1 MLHRLLAFVHRRP
14 TVSQATR
21 RARPILEVLE
31 CRLAPATTRFAM
43 IGDYGAGSTAEQK
56 VANLVNSWNPDF
68 IATVGD
74 NNYGSPVYDAHVGQ
88 YYHNYISPYTGS
100 YGAGASVN
108 KFWPAVGNEDYD
120 ATQGLTPYLK
130 YFTLP
135 GNERY
140 YDVTIGPVE
149 LFMLNG
155 DSREPDGNSV
165 TSPQA
170 TWLHNELANS
180 TATWKLVITHFPPYS
195 TAQWAVSTAARW
207 PYQAWGA
214 TAVFSGH
221 SHTYERLLEDNI
233 FPYFVDG
240 LGGDSRDTFTNSPAV
255 GSQFRYTGDYGAM
268 LIQADTSQITFQFI
282 GAWDYP
288 GQVIDTY
295 TITAGTST
303 TGPAAPSGL
312 TAQAAGTGQIS
323 LGWTDQSNNETGFK
337 IERSTDGTTFTQ
349 IVTVGANVTSYTDTG
364 LTPGTHYSYR
374 VRATSSTGDSSYS
387 NQASDIAR
395 GIATQLQVSAPAAD
409 TAGQAFS
416 VTLTALDAF
425 GNTATGYAGTVHFTS
440 SDAQAVLPGDY
451 TVSTGDAGVHTFSAT
466 MRTAG
471 TQSLTATDTA
481 SSSVTGTQSGI
492 TVSAGSGG
500 GTSILTVNSVA
511 DNTIAD
517 SFLTLREAIAVVN
530 GTLGRPL
537 TAGEQ
542 AQLAGTLGNNDT
554 IQFSLPSGAQ
564 TITLTGG
571 ALAITRPLTIAGP
584 GPTILTVSGN
594 SSDRVFVVGQIWSP
608 NPSLVVAI
616 SGLTIAG
623 GSATVGSTNY
633 GGGLLNFGTLA
644 VSNSVFS
651 GNTAGSSGGGAVY
664 NVGALTLTNDTFT
677 GNSVTSGGAGAG
689 VNNIGSAT
697 LQVNHCNFT
706 GNSATAGGSGAGLAN
721 SGTATITGS
730 TFTGGSATSNGGG
743 IFNSVEGSL
752 TITASSFT
760 SNTASS
766 DGGGIDNDGTLTV
779 SACLFA
785 NNTSASEGGGIDSSG
800 TIVGVT
806 NSTFYGNI
814 AGSRGGGISSTGPVQ
829 VTSSTLTGNRAV
841 SGSSGAFGGGLFDG
855 LPAKLFDTLIAGN
868 YQGPAPATSASDI
881 FGNVDST
888 SAFNLIGSGG
898 GLVNGGSGNQ
908 VGVAIV
914 GLGTLADN
922 GGPTQTIALLPG
934 SPAIDT
940 GSNAYV
946 PAGATDQR
954 GLSRIANGTV
964 DIGAFEVQPA
974 PTASMLTVTG
984 LPASATAGV
993 PTTFTVTARDA
1004 AGTAVPGYRGTVH
1017 FSSSDGKASLP
1028 ADYTFAMGDNGV
1040 HTFAVTL
1047 ITAGTQSLTVSD
1059 AATRSLTVTQSGIAV
1074 QPAAASQLRIS
1085 GPSSIGAGKAFSLTI
1100 TVVDAYGNIATGYTG
1115 KLHFTSS
1122 DNTGSMP
1129 SDYTFTASDQG
1140 QHTFTGV
1147 KVRKKGTQSITV
1159 TDPLNP
1165 ALTAKLTLKVT

>member
-1 MLHRLLAFVHRRP
+1 
-14 TVSQATR
+14 
-21 RARPILEVLE
+21 
-31 CRLAPATTRFAM
+31 M

-68 IATVGD
+68 VATVGD

-88 YYHNYISPYTGS
+88 YYHSYISPYTGS

-120 ATQGLTPYLK
+120 ASQGLTPFLK

-149 LFMLNG
+149 LFMVNG

-170 TWLHNELANS
+170 TWLHNELASS

-221 SHTYERLLEDNI
+221 SHTYERLLEDNN

-240 LGGDSRDTFTNSPAV
+240 LGGDSRDTFTDSPAA
-255 GSQFRYTGDYGAM
+255 GSQVRYTGDYGAM
-268 LIQADTSQITFQFI
+268 LIQADSSQITFQFI
-282 GAWDYP
+282 GAWDHP
-288 GQVIDTY
+288 GQVFDSY

-303 TGPAAPSGL
+303 TGPIAPSGL
-312 TAQAAGTGQIS
+312 TAQAGGTGQIS
-323 LGWTDQSNNETGFK
+323 LGWTDQSSNETGFK

-349 IVTVGANVTSYTDTG
+349 IATVGANVTSYADTG
-364 LTPGTHYSYR
+364 LTPGTRYSYR

-387 NQASDIAR
+387 NQASDVAR
-395 GIATQLQVSAPAAD
+395 GIATHLQVSAPSAD

-425 GNTATGYAGTVHFTS
+425 GNTATGYTGIVHFTS

-451 TVSTGDAGVHTFSAT
+451 TFGAGDGGVHTFIAT
-466 MRTAG
+466 MKTAG
-471 TQSLTATDTA
+471 NQSLTATDTA

-492 TVSAGSGG
+492 TVSAGSSGG
-500 GTSILTVNSVA
+500 GTSVLTVNSLA
-511 DNTIAD
+511 DNTSAD

-554 IQFSLPSGAQ
+554 IQFGLPSGPQ

-594 SSDRVFVVGQIWSP
+594 ISDRVFVVGQIWSP
-608 NPSLVVAI
+608 SPSLVVAI

-623 GSATVGSTNY
+623 GSATVGSNNY

-644 VSNSVFS
+644 VTNTVFS
-651 GNTAGSSGGGAVY
+651 GNSAGSSGGGAVY
-664 NVGALTLTNDTFT
+664 NVGSLTLTNDTFT
-677 GNSVTSGGAGAG
+677 GNSVTSSGAGAG
-689 VNNIGSAT
+689 VNNIGSAK
-697 LQVNHCNFT
+697 LQVNHCTFS
-706 GNSATAGGSGAGLAN
+706 GNSATTGGSGAGLAN

-743 IFNSVEGSL
+743 IFNSAEGGL
-752 TITASSFT
+752 TVTASSFT

-806 NSTFYGNI
+806 NSTFYGNV

-829 VTSSTLTGNRAV
+829 VTNSTLTGNRAV

-855 LPAKLFDTLIAGN
+855 MPAKLFNTLIAGN
-868 YQGPAPATSASDI
+868 YQGPSPATTASDI

-898 GLVNGGSGNQ
+898 GLVNGSGGNQ
-908 VGVAIV
+908 LGVANL

-940 GSNAYV
+940 GSNTYV
-946 PAGATDQR
+946 AAGATDQR
-954 GLSRIANGTV
+954 GLSRIAHGTV
-964 DIGAFEVQPA
+964 DIGSFEVQPA
-974 PTASMLTVTG
+974 PTASVLTVTG
-984 LPASATAGV
+984 LTSPTTAGA
-993 PTTFTVTARDA
+993 PITFTVTARDA
-1004 AGTAVPGYRGTVH
+1004 SGTVVPGYRGTVH
-1017 FSSSDGKASLP
+1017 FSSSDAKASLP
-1028 ADYTFAMGDNGV
+1028 ADYTFTGTDNGV
-1040 HTFAVTL
+1040 HTFTVTL
-1047 ITAGTQSLTVSD
+1047 ITAGTQSLSVTD
-1059 AATRSLTVTQSGIAV
+1059 AATSSLTATQSSITV
-1074 QPAAASQLRIS
+1074 QAAAASQLRIS
-1085 GPSSIGAGKAFSLTI
+1085 GPSSIGAGKTFSLTI
-1100 TVVDAYGNIATGYTG
+1100 TLVDAYGNPATGYTG
-1115 KLHFTSS
+1115 KLHFASS

-1140 QHTFTGV
+1140 QHTFSGV
-1147 KVRKKGTQSITV
+1147 KLRRKGTQTITV
-1159 TDPLNP
+1159 TDALNP
-1165 ALTAKLTLKVT
+1165 ALTAKLTLRVT